1 MRLET
6 PTSGRWPELRALSWE
21 QHCKSTEPGWL
32 ARHTCAAHGIHNSKQ
47 LAKHPLARVATN
59 REFKEPEPVSRPAL
73 LCSCQITGWMDDITG
88 SQSCQYVAQRLC
100 KLWIDW
106 LRRGKALGCSD
117 LSSSFA
123 NQLRQGLA
131 GKTGSPFA
139 FSDRAPNNSL
149 LVQHLQSQATLSSD
163 SGPSN
168 AWKTCE
174 SDTASRKLTQPT
186 IPRKIP
192 LFCFSS

>member
-1 MRLET
+1 M
-6 PTSGRWPELRALSWE
+6 
-21 QHCKSTEPGWL
+21 
-32 ARHTCAAHGIHNSKQ
+32 
-47 LAKHPLARVATN
+47 
-59 REFKEPEPVSRPAL
+59 

-106 LRRGKALGCSD
+106 LQRGKALGCSD

-186 IPRKIP
+186 FPRKIP
-192 LFCFSS
+192 LFCFSSYCRSIHFLITSLNPETNTFQARPDIKPRHVKVDPAPACRLPRLFTLIGKDWQHR